1 MECTEV
7 RFASF
12 LSGGFITVIVVNP
25 PEKKLAKCISVYWF
39 ACLYPLITYLN
50 QVTYNKHFLLD
61 INLYFFTA
69 NTWMLQYSWCYTY
82 LISCYYFWNKENN
95 WKSATHSLV
104 EENRIIQT
112 CQKRKETKRF
122 NICYVQRI
130 YQSHFWIKFSVIPL
144 KNLQVLY
151 QCFDS
156 SNFCPLLISI

>member
-1 MECTEV
+1 MSNSQFKTSKSHSE
-7 RFASF
+7 
-12 LSGGFITVIVVNP
+12 INWP
-25 PEKKLAKCISVYWF
+25 LADIFY
-39 ACLYPLITYLN
+39 YL
-50 QVTYNKHFLLD
+50 
-61 INLYFFTA
+61 NLYFITA
-69 NTWMLQYSWCYTY
+69 NTWMLQYSWCRTY

-104 EENRIIQT
+104 EKNRIIQT

-130 YQSHFWIKFSVIPL
+130 YQSHFWIKFSVISL
-144 KNLQVLY
+144 KNPHVLY